1 MVKQITIDKPTKP
14 NLFATN
20 DALITTSTTAVDF
33 VTDDLEKLAVE
44 LISNNELRVK
54 SGVFCIGGHYGCIQ
68 NGTYETC
75 FVSPG
80 NVGFNRKDLIV
91 ARYTRVGNL
100 DYIGVQIYTGVP
112 TKGVPVVPSLT
123 VSDLNTGGKI
133 REIALHTVELVD
145 MDIVNVTQVFTK
157 LTKKEELFHT
167 SFFTITG
174 TDGLARH
181 NTKLEVGGIVTQT
194 ISLTETATYIDG
206 PIYGVWRIYGAI
218 HGFAAFG
225 IDVEEGYTAS
235 DIIAIPSVSSSSI
248 IKMMVKS
255 IGVVERDGIKKI
267 EIWVTPYAFA
277 QVTTAI
283 TSDFS
288 VYVRY
293 KKVKL

>member
-14 NLFATN
+14 NLFAPD

-112 TKGVPVVPSLT
+112 TKGVPVVPTLA
-123 VSDLNTGGKI
+123 VSDLNTDGKI

-145 MDIVNVTQVFTK
+145 MDIVNVESVFPVRTK
-157 LTKKEELFHT
+157 REEINALLAT
-167 SFFTITG
+167 SWFSNG
-174 TDGLARH
+174 TPTRYH
-181 NTKLEVGGIVTQT
+181 SKLETNGI
-194 ISLTETATYIDG
+194 ITETIKITVSKTYIFNLE
-206 PIYGVWRIYGAI
+206 GVWKANSVIILGAEI
-218 HGFAAFG
+218 
-225 IDVEEGYTAS
+225 ESGYTAS
-235 DIIAIPSVSSSSI
+235 DIVAIPSALGTSI
-248 IKMMVKS
+248 VKLHITKVEILDSGGVKS
-255 IGVVERDGIKKI
+255 ISITT
-267 EIWVTPYAFA
+267 WPYAFTEI
-277 QVTTAI
+277 TTAI

>member
-1 MVKQITIDKPTKP
+1 MVKQITIDKPEKP
-14 NLFATN
+14 NLFAP
-20 DALITTSTTAVDF
+20 DDVLITTSTTAVDF

-133 REIALHTVELVD
+133 REIALHEVELVD
-145 MDIVNVTQVFTK
+145 MDIVNVTQIFSPFTPCSK
-157 LTKKEELFHT
+157 IAEERYY
-167 SFFTITG
+167 TIG
-174 TDGLARH
+174 EGIYMSYVAE
-181 NTKLEVGGIVTQT
+181 LEIGGMV
-194 ISLTETATYIDG
+194 TATLKGSKTLPYNT
-206 PIYGVWRIYGAI
+206 PINGVWAGANFQFI
-218 HGFAAFG
+218 LP
-225 IDVEEGYTAS
+225 VKVGYTAN
-235 DIIAIPSVSSSSI
+235 DIVVIPSVLSGSI
-248 IKMMVKS
+248 IKLQM
-255 IGVVERDGIKKI
+255 RDVSVADSAGIKKI
-267 EIWVTPYAFA
+267 YVDATCYAFA
-277 QVTTAI
+277 QISTAVPA
-283 TSDFS
+283 DFS

>member
-1 MVKQITIDKPTKP
+1 MVKQITIDKSTKP
-14 NLFATN
+14 NLFAPD

-112 TKGVPVVPSLT
+112 TKGVPVVPTLT

-133 REIALHTVELVD
+133 REIALHEVELVD
-145 MDIVNVTQVFTK
+145 MNIVNVEQMFGLLTPVVNIAKESYFTTQVAGILQHQAK
-157 LTKKEELFHT
+157 LEINGAVTETCKFSLSQSYTTGKDGVFIGYGT
-167 SFFTITG
+167 SFSIE
-174 TDGLARH
+174 
-181 NTKLEVGGIVTQT
+181 LE
-194 ISLTETATYIDG
+194 
-206 PIYGVWRIYGAI
+206 P
-218 HGFAAFG
+218 
-225 IDVEEGYTAS
+225 GYSAS
-235 DIIAIPSVSSSSI
+235 DIVVIPSVLGTNILKLQIELVTVSDYNNRKRI
-248 IKMMVKS
+248 Y
-255 IGVVERDGIKKI
+255 IGA
-267 EIWVTPYAFA
+267 TPYAFINI
-277 QVTTAI
+277 TTAI
-283 TSDFS
+283 TADFS

>member
-14 NLFATN
+14 NLFAPD

-54 SGVFCIGGHYGCIQ
+54 SGVFCIGGRYGCIQ

-112 TKGVPVVPSLT
+112 TKGVPVVPTLT

-145 MDIVNVTQVFTK
+145 MDIVNVESVFPVR
-157 LTKKEELFHT
+157 TKKEDINALLVPSWFT
-167 SFFTITG
+167 STVGSTTQYHG
-174 TDGLARH
+174 
-181 NTKLEVGGIVTQT
+181 KLETNGI
-194 ISLTETATYIDG
+194 ITETLKQTKSYTYIFNVE
-206 PIYGVWRIYGAI
+206 GVWKAETVF
-218 HGFAAFG
+218 GFVTP
-225 IDVEEGYTAS
+225 VESGYTAT
-235 DIIAIPSVSSSSI
+235 DIVAIPSAVGADI
-248 IKMMVKS
+248 AKLHIRKIEVVDDAGVKKIS
-255 IGVVERDGIKKI
+255 IG
-267 EIWVTPYAFA
+267 VTPYAF
-277 QVTTAI
+277 VNITTAI

>member
-14 NLFATN
+14 NLFAPD

-44 LISNNELRVK
+44 LISNNELRIK

-112 TKGVPVVPSLT
+112 TKGVPVVPTLA
-123 VSDLNTGGKI
+123 VSDLNTDGKI
-133 REIALHTVELVD
+133 REIALHAVELVD
-145 MDIVNVTQVFTK
+145 MDIVNVTQAFTK
-157 LTKKEELFHT
+157 LTKKEELFLASYFTT
-167 SFFTITG
+167 SVGGYTQY
-174 TDGLARH
+174 H
-181 NTKLEVGGIVTQT
+181 SKLDACGIVTEVVKRSHSVNYLNNVQN
-194 ISLTETATYIDG
+194 
-206 PIYGVWRIYGAI
+206 PGVWTGNFFS
-218 HGFAAFG
+218 GFSIP
-225 IDVEEGYTAS
+225 IDSGYTAT
-235 DIIAIPSVSSSSI
+235 DIVAIPSVYGASI
-248 IKMMVKS
+248 VKYQIRNIQIVDS
-255 IGVVERDGIKKI
+255 DGVKKI
-267 EIWVTPYAFA
+267 SIHVTPYAFA
-277 QVTTAI
+277 NITTVI
-283 TSDFS
+283 TSDLS